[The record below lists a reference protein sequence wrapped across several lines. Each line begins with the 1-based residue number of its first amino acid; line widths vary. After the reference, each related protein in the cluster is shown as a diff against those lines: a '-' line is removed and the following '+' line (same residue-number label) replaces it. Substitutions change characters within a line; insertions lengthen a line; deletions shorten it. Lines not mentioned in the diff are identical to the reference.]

1 MKKTVSVFLA
11 LCMMF
16 ACLAAV
22 AEEAAAPEEGV
33 FVTYDSVLSIQALNE
48 YWVTYEDPNY
58 WFAMTDGDDFITI
71 SHLSNGEALPSVAV
85 ANEEFSAVY
94 HAFVSTDNEI
104 FIVRGCA
111 VEQEGL
117 KDIMQAI
124 STIRILKFNTR
135 QAVRPVTPA
144 VEFEVKPYY
153 TVLYSTNR
161 HLNIRSSWSV
171 DSSRLGY
178 LSFGEPVD
186 VTGIVRLNGRNYGW
200 YQVSF
205 NGRSAYVSA
214 EYLSAKNPN
223 TDPLEYDT
231 KDPGV
236 ADPPEYS
243 TQDSYGPAEPD
254 EDPPVSEMQDPTED
268 GYIVSH
274 IRFCFLIIYRQPG

>member
-33 FVTYDSVLSIQALNE
+33 FVTYDGVLSIQVPNE
-48 YWVTYEDPNY
+48 YWGAYEDPND

-71 SHLSNGEALPSVAV
+71 SHLSNGEALPSVTV

-94 HAFVSTDNEI
+94 HAFVSTDNES

-144 VEFEVKPYY
+144 VEFEVKPYC
-153 TVLYSTNR
+153 TVLYSTSR

-200 YQVSF
+200 CQVSF

-214 EYLSAKNPN
+214 E
-223 TDPLEYDT
+223 
-231 KDPGV
+231 
-236 ADPPEYS
+236 
-243 TQDSYGPAEPD
+243 
-254 EDPPVSEMQDPTED
+254 
-268 GYIVSH
+268 
-274 IRFCFLIIYRQPG
+274 